1 MRKKIFAAFIAA
13 LMLLAATP
21 LRLMAE
27 REEPVYYNDHDLI
40 KLLYFLEQPSAVE
53 GKKNGELL
61 SENYDPAFPAT
72 FAERF
77 DEAESFG
84 ASFIWQKDESGK
96 KRLVSVDIRNMSGL
110 AGGLDLSGC
119 EKLAGLSLYGCGNIT
134 DIDVSGCSSLQT
146 LYCRDCGTEAID
158 ASGCASLWMVNAGA
172 LRSIALSG
180 CAVCCEGVSAQGDG
194 FIDVM
199 LGSGSDV
206 LTAVEA
212 DGAEFT
218 GWFNGVGEL
227 ISEAF
232 TLDITG
238 SEGGYYAA
246 VFGGAA
252 PVPGDMDGDG
262 ALTFNDIS
270 SLYIALISS
279 EDASIANGDVNGDG
293 QVNFADVAALC
304 LALTA

>member
-13 LMLLAATP
+13 LMLLAAMP
-21 LRLMAE
+21 LK
-27 REEPVYYNDHDLI
+27 REEPVFYNDHDLAR
-40 KLLYFLEQPSAVE
+40 LLYFLEQPSAVE

-61 SENYDPAFPAT
+61 FENYDPALPDT

-77 DEAESFG
+77 DDAESFG
-84 ASFIWQKDESGK
+84 ASFIWQKDESGR

-119 EKLAGLSLYGCGNIT
+119 DKLAGLSLYGCANIT
-134 DIDVSGCSSLQT
+134 DVDVSGCSALQT
-146 LYCRDCGTEAID
+146 LYCRGCGTEAID
-158 ASGCASLWMVNAGA
+158 ACGCSSLWMVNACA
-172 LRSIALSG
+172 LRSIALAG
-180 CAVCCEGVSAQGDG
+180 CAVCCEGVSVSGEG
-194 FIDVM
+194 FVEVM
-199 LGSGSDV
+199 LGGGSDV
-206 LTAVEA
+206 LTAIEA
-212 DGAEFT
+212 EGAGFN
-218 GWFNGVGEL
+218 GWFSGDGGF
-227 ISEAF
+227 ISDALE
-232 TLDITG
+232 LDITG
-238 SEGGYYAA
+238 SEGGEFIA

-262 ALTFNDIS
+262 RLTFNDIS

-279 EDASIANGDVNGDG
+279 EDAGIANGDVNGDG